1 MFIEI
6 ISVSKKTE
14 QDMLPDREDELR
26 LSLAKYG
33 YSLKTIKKTIM
44 HPTLINS
51 ALNSIAQSEDKPDV
65 VIIAN
70 ALRTKDDRSFKK
82 YFVETVA
89 AAERAENEPAPK
101 DYWKNRRKA
110 FVEAKKNGA
119 GERATAA
126 TASFSRA
133 SALRLYRRRS

>member
-33 YSLKTIKKTIM
+33 YSLKAIKKTIM
-44 HPTLINS
+44 HPTLINAELS
-51 ALNSIAQSEDKPDV
+51 NIAKSDDKPDV

-70 ALRTKDDRSFKK
+70 ALHIVPEPEKVLSEIRRVLRKD
-82 YFVETVA
+82 
-89 AAERAENEPAPK
+89 
-101 DYWKNRRKA
+101 
-110 FVEAKKNGA
+110 G
-119 GERATAA
+119 
-126 TASFSRA
+126 
-133 SALRLYRRRS
+133 LLI